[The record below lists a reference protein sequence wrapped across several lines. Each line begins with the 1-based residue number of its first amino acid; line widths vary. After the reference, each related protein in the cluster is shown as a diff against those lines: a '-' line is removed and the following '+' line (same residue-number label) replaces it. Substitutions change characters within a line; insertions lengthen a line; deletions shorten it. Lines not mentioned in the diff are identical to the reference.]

1 MIQLYI
7 HTTYIYIF
15 FFRCFSIIGFHKIL
29 NIAPCAM
36 GFPGGLVVKDSP
48 TSAGDLRDL
57 GSMPRLGRS
66 PAEGPGNPLQYS
78 CLKSPMNKEPG
89 GLYVHRAKSQIWLKW
104 LSTYSVLCSTSLLF
118 SLLYIVVFIYY
129 SQTPIKFIPFGNH
142 KFFFYVCDS
151 ICIL

>member
-66 PAEGPGNPLQYS
+66 PGEGPGNPLQYS

-89 GLYVHRAKSQIWLKW
+89 GLYVHRAKSQI
-104 LSTYSVLCSTSLLF
+104 
-118 SLLYIVVFIYY
+118 
-129 SQTPIKFIPFGNH
+129 
-142 KFFFYVCDS
+142 
-151 ICIL
+151 